1 MSSATRSRQS
11 SEVDIYDDNP
21 YYAHSTV
28 VHYQYRPDPLPHSV
42 LGDLPP
48 GHIQNNIKTSVDSLT
63 ADLGRLHIRSNSTK
77 ENTFEQEQIAKT
89 RGRKARPQVELS
101 TFQVPISTQEEVE
114 EPSSCGSVD
123 SDSGAVASYD
133 LPKSESRFEITL
145 FPKHVLT
152 RTRRPSQLYSLC
164 RYPGTPKQPGAAVE
178 TPRRSVRMGP
188 VDSGGRGPRFGFS
201 QGRALSIFDP
211 L

>member
-11 SEVDIYDDNP
+11 SEVDIYDDNS

-28 VHYQYRPDPLPHSV
+28 VHHQYRPDPLSHSV

-89 RGRKARPQVELS
+89 RGRKARPQVEFS

-114 EPSSCGSVD
+114 EPSFCGSVD
-123 SDSGAVASYD
+123 SDPGAVASCD
-133 LPKSESRFEITL
+133 LPKSESMSKPP
-145 FPKHVLT
+145 FPKRVLT
-152 RTRRPSQLYSLC
+152 RNRLPSQLYSLC

-188 VDSGGRGPRFGFS
+188 LDSGGHGPRFGFS
-201 QGRALSIFDP
+201 QGRTLWIFDP